1 METESLKS
9 IAGKA
14 SREHW
19 LTALVCLHAAF
30 LAPYV
35 ILVPGERTNV
45 FTSVLLFLLLLQLV
59 LFRLRKELWA
69 AFPWRTVLPWL
80 LLTAGLAVSALA
92 SSNLFPA
99 ALRAFAFIGPAA
111 AGLVCGYGLFR
122 SQEGRQFL
130 FPLLTFCYAGL
141 TLSHLFFGAMPSFMG
156 LHHHAL
162 AGTLL
167 LLSAGPIR
175 LAGHTS
181 RLWRGV
187 AGILLVLGAVVCFM
201 AGSRFVILLP
211 FVLIPVYV
219 AFKSISLRQ
228 AALGGVVSSLVAGVF
243 FTVFP
248 GKVPRAVNYE
258 STFYRVEAFPATW
271 EILKQYPLLGV
282 GIRTPRRPF
291 LESFE
296 PVSGMVSRD
305 GFLAVV
311 DRNVTWDNQYLSLLC
326 GVGVPLTLLYLFLA
340 GRLLATYLRRAWR
353 QEIDHATERAV
364 SFALL
369 ASVIHF
375 AVHDGLFYPQISW
388 FFHLLLGV
396 GAYYLPGEAPSLTP
410 LRQPAEPDGL
420 GLARLDGGAP
430 N

>member
-1 METESLKS
+1 MQ
-9 IAGKA
+9 
-14 SREHW
+14 
-19 LTALVCLHAAF
+19 LTSSQILQRNVLFTVVCFQAAF

-45 FTSVLLFLLLLQLV
+45 FTALLVLLPTLQLV
-59 LFRLRKELWA
+59 AGRLLKELAA
-69 AFPWRTVLPWL
+69 AFPWRTVLPWAL
-80 LLTAGLAVSALA
+80 LAAGLAVSALA
-92 SSNLFPA
+92 SPEPLPA

-122 SQEGRQFL
+122 SQEVRQFL
-130 FPLLTFCYAGL
+130 FHLLTFCYAGL

-181 RLWRGV
+181 RLWRTV
-187 AGILLVLGAVVCFM
+187 AGVLLVLGAMVCFM

-228 AALGGVVSSLVAGVF
+228 AALGVVVSSLVAGIF

-248 GKVPRAVNYE
+248 GKVPRTVNYE

-271 EILKQYPLLGV
+271 EILKQHPLLGV

-340 GRLLATYLRRAWR
+340 GRLLATYLRRAWG

-364 SFALL
+364 TFALL

-375 AVHDGLFYPQISW
+375 AIHDGLFYPQISW

-396 GAYYLPGEAPSLTP
+396 GAYYLPGAAPQPAPAQRTVEAGGPQTMHQDAP
-410 LRQPAEPDGL
+410 LR
-420 GLARLDGGAP
+420 GAS